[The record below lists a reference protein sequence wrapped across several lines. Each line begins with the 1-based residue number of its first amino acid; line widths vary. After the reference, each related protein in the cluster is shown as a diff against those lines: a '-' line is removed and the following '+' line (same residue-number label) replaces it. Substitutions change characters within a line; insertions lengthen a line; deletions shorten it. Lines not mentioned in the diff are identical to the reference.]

1 MALLL
6 NTQNLAKSYGA
17 NPLFRNLS
25 LNLSEGDRLGL
36 VGSNGSGKSTLL
48 EILAGRRQPDT
59 GEVAFRKNTRVRYV
73 PQDSTFARGESVKQ
87 VIRRALDQSTLADNE
102 AAENE
107 RHAREAET
115 LGRAGFRDFDQET
128 AARQSADTAL
138 ANRATALETKT
149 QFVSVDSGE
158 MYVTGTNLH
167 IVNGLGAT
175 NGNPADPVDRLEYYD
190 ETNTHRVPTAAGKAL
205 EAKYGRLRWLH
216 PG

>member
-1 MALLL
+1 VALLL

-17 NPLFRNLS
+17 NPLFRTLS

-102 AAENE
+102 AA
-107 RHAREAET
+107 A
-115 LGRAGFRDFDQET
+115 AGVHLRNASLNAKFDPALRGVPAHGTTPLASDSQ
-128 AARQSADTAL
+128 L
-138 ANRATALETKT
+138 ANQGKERLRVRGWLNA
-149 QFVSVDSGE
+149 
-158 MYVTGTNLH
+158 
-167 IVNGLGAT
+167 IVQL
-175 NGNPADPVDRLEYYD
+175 PPVDLL
-190 ETNTHRVPTAAGKAL
+190 P
-205 EAKYGRLRWLH
+205 
-216 PG
+216 

>member
-87 VIRRALDQSTLADNE
+87 VIRRARSI
-102 AAENE
+102 
-107 RHAREAET
+107 HA
-115 LGRAGFRDFDQET
+115 GG
-128 AARQSADTAL
+128 
-138 ANRATALETKT
+138 
-149 QFVSVDSGE
+149 
-158 MYVTGTNLH
+158 
-167 IVNGLGAT
+167 
-175 NGNPADPVDRLEYYD
+175 
-190 ETNTHRVPTAAGKAL
+190 
-205 EAKYGRLRWLH
+205 
-216 PG
+216 